1 MLRGI
6 KRVLSCSCAAGL
18 FVFCAVTASA
28 EAPYD
33 SREETMAMQDV
44 AQVKSDFESYILE
57 MREEHLP
64 ATRPSGDVEIDYDAM
79 VKYVRYTAEELYN
92 ALVQNTLQQQL
103 RTPLPEN
110 YLLPIAETEKEYL
123 YGLFTEFD
131 GTFTYTGVAAP
142 KSSNFQKEYAFYPDV
157 VDQLVAQYGL
167 EGFDF
172 LSVVSVASLSTDFL
186 YLAKENAEYL
196 IPFTSVGFYSW
207 ENKQLYSPAE
217 IAAALS
223 EVVALSNGESY
234 GGPGSG
240 ENAPGSAWTWVL
252 AGGILFAGLI
262 VGVVIFIRKKRRST

>member
-6 KRVLSCSCAAGL
+6 KRVLSCCCAAGL
-18 FVFCAVTASA
+18 LVFCAVTASA

-44 AQVKSDFESYILE
+44 AQVKSDFESYMLE
-57 MREEHLP
+57 MWEEHLP
-64 ATRPSGDVEIDYDAM
+64 ATRADGGKRIDYSAM
-79 VKYVRYTAEELYN
+79 VKYARYTAEELYH
-92 ALVQNTLQQQL
+92 ALNQNTLQQQL

-142 KSSNFQKEYAFYPDV
+142 KSTNFQKEYAFYPDV

-186 YLAKENAEYL
+186 YLVKGTAEYL
-196 IPFTSVGFYSW
+196 IPFTSVDFYAW
-207 ENKQLYSPAE
+207 ENKQLYGPAE
-217 IAAALS
+217 IAAALAQA
-223 EVVALSNGESY
+223 VAPSDGESY
-234 GGPGSG
+234 GGPGPG
-240 ENAPGSAWTWVL
+240 ENTPGSVWAWGL

-262 VGVVIFIRKKRRST
+262 VGVVIFIRKTRRST